1 MSSNTSSQF
10 MDKQIMDLANSHSGN
25 NNSSRD
31 IDFNSFMKN
40 QLEDHLKENGIVL
53 SYDFM
58 PIRPAGGSSLRPP
71 TTANID
77 CGNLGGLPREWNTA
91 DSKTNSSS
99 IRNYSS
105 LYVNEPAKVILEKD
119 HEVINESLVSE
130 IDRIMMKY
138 VNHLMHALDGVTAR
152 LLQLETKTRNLESLM
167 DDLKFSV
174 GDNHRSTDGKLRQ
187 MENIVREVQTG
198 VHVIM
203 DKQEIVEAQLQMGK
217 LLVSKVGQQVETD
230 NTSCAVPMQTG
241 ILTSQN
247 SHQQFS
253 TVPSVQPPSILA
265 LPNAPPLLIPQ
276 QDGQP
281 QVQLPNQFPQNQAPS
296 IAQRESYF
304 PPPGQTPE
312 NLSQQYQ
319 VPPLHQ
325 QLPSSPSLQPRY
337 SQPPPPQ
344 PHPVLSAVNPSQPQ
358 PALGHHHEETQY
370 IPPQTYQPST
380 RPPLSHPSQQFYGP
394 PDNMYQPPSSKLTP
408 GYPGSYGPSSGPR
421 ELYSYSI
428 SPMKLQ
434 QLSSPGQN
442 SGSGYPQL
450 PCGRILPHVPP
461 IVSAV
466 GGGSGSVG
474 TGNRVPI
481 DDVIDKVATM
491 GFSRDQVR
499 ATVRKLTENG
509 QSVDLN
515 VVLDKLMNDGEG
527 QPPRGWFG
535 R

>member
-10 MDKQIMDLANSHSGN
+10 MDKQIRDLANSHSGN
-25 NNSSRD
+25 NSSSRD
-31 IDFNSFMKN
+31 IDFINLTKN
-40 QLEDHLKENGIVL
+40 QLEDHRNENGIVP

-58 PIRPAGGSSLRPP
+58 PIHPAGGSSLRPP
-71 TTANID
+71 TMANID
-77 CGNLGGLPREWNTA
+77 CGNLGGLPREWNAA
-91 DSKTNSSS
+91 DSKTNSST

-105 LYVNEPAKVILEKD
+105 LDANEPAKVILEKD
-119 HEVINESLVSE
+119 HEVINESLLPE
-130 IDRIMMKY
+130 IDRIMKKY

-152 LLQLETKTRNLESLM
+152 LLQLETKTRNLESSM
-167 DDLKFSV
+167 DDLKLSV

-187 MENIVREVQTG
+187 MENIVREVRTG

-203 DKQEIVEAQLQMGK
+203 DKQEIVEAQLQMAK
-217 LLVSKVGQQVETD
+217 LQVSKVGQQVETD
-230 NTSCAVPMQTG
+230 NTSCVDSMQTG
-241 ILTSQN
+241 ISTSQN
-247 SHQQFS
+247 SHQQFP
-253 TVPSVQPPSILA
+253 TVPSVQPLSILA
-265 LPNAPPLLIPQ
+265 LPNTPPPLPPQ

-281 QVQLPNQFPQNQAPS
+281 QVQLPQNQASS

-304 PPPGQTPE
+304 PPPGQSPK

-319 VPPLHQ
+319 VPPLHR
-325 QLPSSPSLQPRY
+325 QLPSSPPLQPQY
-337 SQPPPPQ
+337 SQPPPPPPQ
-344 PHPVLSAVNPSQPQ
+344 PHHVLSDVNPSQPQ

-380 RPPLSHPSQQFYGP
+380 RPPPSHPSQQFYGP
-394 PDNMYQPPSSKLTP
+394 PDNIYQPPSSKLTP

-421 ELYSYSI
+421 ELYSYSS

-442 SGSGYPQL
+442 SGIGYPQL

-474 TGNRVPI
+474 TENRVPI
-481 DDVIDKVATM
+481 DDVIDKVTTM